1 MAKPSYP
8 EHNNPPQPALPS
20 IEWGHGNLPAAAAE
34 THTAITQR
42 ELFIY
47 WSCLRAQPAPLTQAG
62 LVQKRVLRSINQQ
75 LLTPDLSLESAPR
88 ESDVPRLHFIRLLLQ
103 ELGLLI
109 QEHAELRTT
118 GQRNQIPQ
126 FWQQSLAERTEA
138 CLQAWLSMRNWNELT
153 SLKLSSFDLDL
164 LRARSTL
171 LEQLRLLPPH
181 TWLSADH
188 FLSRLNIVAPR
199 LLFQASDT
207 HSTTSHSAGWRYV
220 NLQNSR
226 LAKIEG
232 AFVGGALSG
241 PLHWLGIVDSST
253 DEDRL
258 LAFRINASGARALGM
273 EPASEDE
280 SMGKARLIVQP
291 NFRIFALGPVPEV
304 TLARLE
310 MFADRVKADRSAFE
324 YALSRETVYRAQQ
337 DNLSVADILAF
348 LEQNSSVP
356 LPKNVLRTLQEW
368 LAQHERIVFHRAVS
382 LCQTAKPQL
391 LERLWDDS
399 TLRIHLERRLTPTVA
414 VVRKRRLA
422 ALQEALLKRKVLPA
436 LSLQDNPCSGRIQ
449 ATADGELLP
458 VHQGPDM
465 LLDAC
470 LRRLAEQRDGK
481 FYVSEAAVTQA
492 LASGMS
498 VPEYLDQLGALPDEL
513 QSRIKAWGHYYGK
526 AYLREAVFLEVQ
538 DSATADEL
546 VADAELARMLSRF
559 PADSRGKMLF
569 VHTQDLEALRRRLRK
584 RGIELV

>member
-1 MAKPSYP
+1 V
-8 EHNNPPQPALPS
+8 
-20 IEWGHGNLPAAAAE
+20 
-34 THTAITQR
+34 
-42 ELFIY
+42 
-47 WSCLRAQPAPLTQAG
+47 QPAPLTQAG

-75 LLTPDLSLESAPR
+75 LLTPDLSLESAPK

-109 QEHAELRTT
+109 QEHDELRTT

-126 FWQQSLAERTEA
+126 FWQQSLVERTKT
-138 CLQAWLSMRNWNELT
+138 CLQALLSMRNWNELT
-153 SLKLSSFDLDL
+153 SLNLSSFDLDL
-164 LRARSTL
+164 LKARSTL

-188 FLSRLNIVAPR
+188 FLRRLNIVAPR
-199 LLFQASDT
+199 LLFHASAT
-207 HSTTSHSAGWRYV
+207 HSTTSHNAGRGHV
-220 NLQNSR
+220 KLQNSR
-226 LAKIEG
+226 LAEIKG

-241 PLHWLGIVDSST
+241 PLHWLGIVDSSI

-280 SMGKARLIVQP
+280 SMGEARLIVQP

-348 LEQNSSVP
+348 LEHNSSVP
-356 LPKNVLRTLQEW
+356 LPENVLRTLQEW

-414 VVRKRRLA
+414 IVRKRRLA

-436 LSLQDNPCSGRIQ
+436 LSSQDKPCSGRIQ
-449 ATADGELLP
+449 ATADGELLA

-498 VPEYLDQLGALPDEL
+498 VPEYLDQLAALPDEL

-546 VADAELARMLSRF
+546 MADAEMARMLSRF
-559 PADSRGKMLF
+559 SADPRGKLLL
-569 VHTQDLEALRRRLRK
+569 VHTQDLETLRRTLRK